1 LSSNNIVWHL
11 LTALCKSMSSC
22 GKVFWRHLLR
32 LPSKADFFSFLCEFY
47 KHETSMK
54 LQWTMQLCELA
65 NGILRYLPKRP
76 GDCFNGS
83 PFQGGSARHF
93 FIFLRPLKTRVKA
106 RHVGCKA
113 KASRSRRPS
122 QLPIVFTE
130 VGKGLQPKT
139 PKRWPP
145 WRLKRPFQK
154 PPEKTRFIGSTGTKN
169 NRTYGSLR
177 FILEVMIAILMY
189 FDHVRMS

>member
-1 LSSNNIVWHL
+1 MRPVKQRNVVLSSNNIVWHL

-22 GKVFWRHLLR
+22 GKIFWRHLLR

-65 NGILRYLPKRP
+65 NGDLEISSKKAWRLLQWITISRWISKAFL
-76 GDCFNGS
+76 
-83 PFQGGSARHF
+83 HIF
-93 FIFLRPLKTRVKA
+93 FGPSTRVKA

-130 VGKGLQPKT
+130 VGKGLQPKKT
-139 PKRWPP
+139 KRWPP

-154 PPEKTRFIGSTGTKN
+154 SPEKTRFIGSTGTKN
-169 NRTYGSLR
+169 NRTDGSLR
-177 FILEVMIAILMY
+177 F
-189 FDHVRMS
+189 FF